1 MVLLCRL
8 LGINTLHIGVLQDN
22 HTSQEFDVGRAQ
34 SAMKACLQCAHSR
47 IPAMYGSL
55 VIQPPKWCFFV
66 YLHWKTL
73 LSRSFRGQG
82 QRSRPWKCVIKI
94 CLVNIFQKGHTTM
107 ILFIIVWDLC
117 GPKSMICDS
126 WGAKMVIFGPK
137 KCCCAQKNDFFKKSK
152 KPNLGFA
159 KSNIHS
165 NFQSSRLKTVAWS
178 ASTHTQTNTQTTKTR
193 RTIYFWLWWIG
204 EECISRW
211 VIQQVF

>member
-1 MVLLCRL
+1 MRPFSNPCDVWFSC
-8 LGINTLHIGVLQDN
+8 NT
-22 HTSQEFDVGRAQ
+22 A
-34 SAMKACLQCAHSR
+34 
-47 IPAMYGSL
+47 
-55 VIQPPKWCFFV
+55 PKMMFFW
-66 YLHWKTL
+66 LFTLKTL

-94 CLVNIFQKGHTTM
+94 CHVNIFRKGHTTM

-117 GPKSMICDS
+117 GLKSMICDS

-137 KCCCAQKNDFFKKSK
+137 KCCWAQKNDFFKKSK

-178 ASTHTQTNTQTTKTR
+178 ARTNTHTHKHTN
-193 RTIYFWLWWIG
+193 Y
-204 EECISRW
+204 
-211 VIQQVF
+211 